1 MCGKRYLGE
10 TKNSIL
16 MRMSAH
22 RYALRKGLQDKVHNG
37 PNFGKHQGVRLEHD
51 PNWEKIF

>member
-1 MCGKRYLGE
+1 MGE

-22 RYALRKGLQDKVHNG
+22 RYALRKGLQDKGHNG
-37 PNFGKHQGVRLEHD
+37 PNFGKHKGVRLEHD